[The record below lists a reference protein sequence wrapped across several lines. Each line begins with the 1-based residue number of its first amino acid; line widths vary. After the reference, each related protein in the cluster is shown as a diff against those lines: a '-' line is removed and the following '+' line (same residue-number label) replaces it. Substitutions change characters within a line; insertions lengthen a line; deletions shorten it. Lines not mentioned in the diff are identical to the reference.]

1 MTYSAAT
8 LFSLNRNLMHVASFC
23 FAMFFAVLAVILNLL
38 RKSGNPLNGTTVFLD
53 LLRGASIFPLMLF
66 SVYALLPEM
75 GKMAMTGE
83 PLLAR
88 LGAANGS
95 FAICS
100 DWWRN
105 I

>member
-1 MTYSAAT
+1 MTYDAST
-8 LFSLNRNLMHVASFC
+8 LFTLNSNVMHVASFC
-23 FAMFFAVLAVILNLL
+23 FAMFFAAIAIGLNIF
-38 RKSGNPLNGTTVFLD
+38 RRSANPLNGTTIFLD

-75 GKMAMTGE
+75 GKMAMAGE
-83 PLLAR
+83 PLLVS
-88 LGAANGS
+88 LGAANGL